1 MLPGRLGDIVM
12 PLRASSLLVCASRTG
27 GLFGTS
33 TVCRFS
39 YAAEE
44 SVVAV
49 ATPLGTTDSRG
60 LIKMQGRLV
69 PMNVRDQ
76 STPAGGFELSGD
88 QVDVTATPSAE
99 VDASE
104 IRDAEARLPDDARS
118 RTRQRGEVD
127 CA

>member
-1 MLPGRLGDIVM
+1 M
-12 PLRASSLLVCASRTG
+12 
-27 GLFGTS
+27 
-33 TVCRFS
+33 
-39 YAAEE
+39 
-44 SVVAV
+44 VAV